1 MANGKSRVEE
11 NCEYLAE
18 YYKNLKTISYDEV
31 VDILLSSKDSIKI
44 DFFNRY
50 DALNDINYSCVK
62 IWNNTKDTTEEY
74 LSVDQDLVKVY
85 ENLLS
90 ALKKKIKLDDLILQ
104 IYPTYTYNGYE
115 LGCYIGKRN
124 ILNFPSKIVKEVYK
138 CSTEKYNKETN
149 EVVCIYKGF
158 YEDKEI
164 FVPNT
169 LPTEEK
175 EKVISKK

>member
-1 MANGKSRVEE
+1 MTDTEQRLMKNY
-11 NCEYLAE
+11 EYLAE

-44 DFFNRY
+44 DFFNKY

-74 LSVDQDLVKVY
+74 LSVDQDFVKVY

-104 IYPTYTYNGYE
+104 IYPTYNGYE

-124 ILNFPSKIVKEVYK
+124 ILNFPSKIVNEVYK

-149 EVVCIYKGF
+149 EVVCIYRGF
-158 YEDKEI
+158 EDREI
-164 FVPNT
+164 FIPNS
-169 LPTEEK
+169 LPSKEK